1 MIKFFRKIRYD
12 LMEKNKTSKYLKYA
26 IGEIVLVVFGI
37 LIALSIN
44 NWNSKRI
51 QQQKERI
58 LLTELNKEFRA
69 NKIQLDSV
77 LVSHNR
83 SKKSNDYLLSRL
95 PIKDVN
101 KENLDSLSIHIWHSG
116 DTYTFNPSSGVT
128 SSIMNSSSINIISNN
143 ELRQLLI
150 GWNDILIDYQEEEE
164 LAKDNYHDQLKPF
177 EKKYFNYS
185 GIKKNMLN
193 DSRVD
198 LSILKS
204 LEFDNYVQ
212 DRYYNLDN
220 ILGNTYGE
228 LDNVINAIDKIIE
241 LSNPINYD

>member
-1 MIKFFRKIRYD
+1 MIKFFRKTRYN
-12 LMEKNKTSKYLKYA
+12 LMETGKTGKYFKYA
-26 IGEIVLVVFGI
+26 IGEIILVVIGI

-44 NWNSKRI
+44 NWNGKRL
-51 QQQKERI
+51 QKQKEII

-77 LVSHNR
+77 LASHYG
-83 SKKSNDYLLSRL
+83 SKKSNQYLLSRL
-95 PIKDVN
+95 PIKDVT
-101 KENLDSLSIHIWHSG
+101 KENLDSLSFHMWHNG

-150 GWNDILIDYQEEEE
+150 GWNDVLLDYQEEEE
-164 LAKDNYHDQLKPF
+164 LARDNYHNHLKPF
-177 EKKYFNYS
+177 EKRHFNYTAN
-185 GIKKNMLN
+185 KKDWLK

-212 DRYYNLDN
+212 DRYYNLDQ

-228 LDNVINAIDKIIE
+228 LDNVINTIDKIIE
-241 LSNPINYD
+241 LSDPLNYD

>member
-12 LMEKNKTSKYLKYA
+12 LMEKNKTGKYLKYA
-26 IGEIVLVVFGI
+26 IGEIVLVVIGI

-77 LVSHNR
+77 LVSHKR

-101 KENLDSLSIHIWHSG
+101 EENLDSLSIHIWHTG

-164 LAKDNYHDQLKPF
+164 IAKDNYHDQLKPF

-185 GIKKNMLN
+185 ANKKDWLK

-198 LSILKS
+198 LNILKS

-220 ILGNTYGE
+220 ILSNTYGE
-228 LDNVINAIDKIIE
+228 LENVINAIDKIIE
-241 LSNPINYD
+241 LSEPKHYD